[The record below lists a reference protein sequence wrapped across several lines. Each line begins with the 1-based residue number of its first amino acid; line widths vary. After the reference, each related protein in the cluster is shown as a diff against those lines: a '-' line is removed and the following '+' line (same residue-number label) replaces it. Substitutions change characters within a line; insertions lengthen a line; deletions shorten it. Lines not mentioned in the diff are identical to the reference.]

1 MNIHLG
7 VGREVGGN
15 VMTRSF
21 AVALSGI
28 VVLLSVVS
36 AAAQAPATVR
46 VRGTIESVD
55 GSTLAVKSRDGA
67 ALTVKLA
74 DNVAVRTLVKSTIA
88 DVKQGGFVGITAVPQ
103 PDGTQK
109 AVEIHI
115 FPEAM
120 RGTGEGHRPWDLMP
134 NSTMTN
140 ATVDSEV
147 AVSDG
152 QKLVLKY
159 KDGEKTF
166 IVPADAAVVTF
177 VPTTTADVKP
187 GERIFIPAAT
197 KQPDGTL
204 SAAAVTVSRNG
215 VNPPM

>member
-1 MNIHLG
+1 MKK
-7 VGREVGGN
+7 
-15 VMTRSF
+15 SF
-21 AVALSGI
+21 FGAAVVFTAAL
-28 VVLLSVVS
+28 LAVS
-36 AAAQAPATVR
+36 ASAQAPQVR
-46 VRGTIESVD
+46 VRGTIESVSGQTLTVKARD
-55 GSTLAVKSRDGA
+55 GSDVKI
-67 ALTVKLA
+67 KLA
-74 DNVAVRTLVKSTIA
+74 DNAPVRTVTKASLGDIKPGS
-88 DVKQGGFVGITAVPQ
+88 FVGITAMPQ

-140 ATVDSEV
+140 ATVDTQV

-159 KDGEKTF
+159 KDGDKTF
-166 IVPADAAVVTF
+166 AVPANVVVVSFAPATMS
-177 VPTTTADVKP
+177 DLKP
-187 GERIFIPAAT
+187 GAIIFVGGAA
-197 KQPDGTL
+197 KEPDGTL
-204 SAAAVTVSRNG
+204 DAPNITVGTNG

>member
-1 MNIHLG
+1 MTY
-7 VGREVGGN
+7 
-15 VMTRSF
+15 MTRRMVGACAFAVLFTASF
-21 AVALSGI
+21 AVA
-28 VVLLSVVS
+28 
-36 AAAQAPATVR
+36 QAPQMVR
-46 VRGTIESVD
+46 VRGTIEKVD
-55 GSTLAVKSRDGA
+55 GSTLTVKSRDGA
-67 ALTVKLA
+67 DLTVKLA
-74 DNVAVRTLVKSTIA
+74 DNAPVRAVVKASLA
-88 DVKQGGFVGITAVPQ
+88 DIKPGSFVGITAMPQ

-134 NSTMTN
+134 DSTMTN
-140 ATVDSEV
+140 ATVDSQV

-166 IVPADAAVVTF
+166 IVPANVIVVTYS
-177 VPTTTADVKP
+177 
-187 GERIFIPAAT
+187 PAAMT
-197 KQPDGTL
+197 DLKTGEKVFVAAAAKQPDGSLT
-204 SAAAVTVSRNG
+204 APNITVSRDG

>member
-1 MNIHLG
+1 MMHRVIIA
-7 VGREVGGN
+7 
-15 VMTRSF
+15 SAF
-21 AVALSGI
+21 A
-28 VVLLSVVS
+28 LLFTAS
-36 AAAQAPATVR
+36 AAMTQAPATVR
-46 VRGTIESVD
+46 VRGTINSVD
-55 GSTLAVKSRDGA
+55 GKTLNVTTRDGA
-67 ALTVKLA
+67 ALKVKLA
-74 DNVAVRTLVKSTIA
+74 DNVVVVAVAKASLA
-88 DVKQGGFVGITAVPQ
+88 DVKQGGFVGITAMPQ

-140 ATVDSEV
+140 ATVDTEV

-166 IVPADAAVVTF
+166 IVPANVVIVTYVPATAA
-177 VPTTTADVKP
+177 DLKP
-187 GERIFIPAAT
+187 GEKIFVAAAN
-197 KQPDGTL
+197 KDPDGTL
-204 SAAAVTVSRNG
+204 TAPRVTVSRGG

>member
-1 MNIHLG
+1 MRKPIFG
-7 VGREVGGN
+7 
-15 VMTRSF
+15 
-21 AVALSGI
+21 AVL
-28 VVLLSVVS
+28 VS
-36 AAAQAPATVR
+36 AVVVAGSASAQAPQAR
-46 VRGTIESVD
+46 VRGDIESVS
-55 GSTLAVKSRDGA
+55 GQMLTVKTRDGA
-67 ALTVKLA
+67 DVKIKLA
-74 DNVAVRTLVKSTIA
+74 DNAPVRTVNKAALSDIKPGS
-88 DVKQGGFVGITAVPQ
+88 FVGITAMPQ

-140 ATVDSEV
+140 ATVDTEV

-159 KDGEKTF
+159 KDGDKTF
-166 IVPADAAVVTF
+166 IVPANVTVVTF
-177 VPTTTADVKP
+177 APATMSDLKP
-187 GERIFIPAAT
+187 GAKIFAGGT
-197 KQPDGTL
+197 KESDGTID
-204 SAAAVTVSRNG
+204 APNITVGTNG